1 MLELHGKHLIGRD
14 TSAESSL
21 TFQACNPATGETL
34 PTVFR
39 EASETEIDRAL
50 SLASGAFVAF
60 RQTSVEDRAR
70 FLEACADEVEA
81 LGGQLI
87 ETTMAETGHPEPR
100 CLGER
105 GRATGQARMFA
116 SLIREGSWVDARIDL
131 PQPDRQPLPKPDV
144 RSLMAPVGP
153 VVVFGASNFP
163 LAISVFGADT
173 VSAFAAGCPVVVKA
187 HPAHPATCELVA
199 RAILAAAEKTG
210 MPEGVFSMVHGRTNA
225 VGVGLVQH
233 PRTAAAAF
241 TGSLRGGRALYDAAN
256 ARPAPIPFY
265 AEMGSVNPVFI
276 LPGALR
282 ERAAD
287 IAAGYIQSLTL
298 GVGQFC
304 TNPGLVFGLESD
316 EMGAFVS
323 GAIEGAR
330 KAAPATML
338 HAGIH
343 HAYVEG
349 VTTMR
354 QRSGLTLAAES
365 TAPADPARSEAA
377 CYVFETDADG
387 LRANPELYEEVF
399 GPVSTVVRCPSPADL
414 EEFAA
419 QLEGS
424 LTATIHGTEADL
436 AEHRGL
442 IDLLEERVGRLIFNG
457 YPTGIEV
464 CHAMHHGGPY
474 PASAHSYFT
483 SIGTRCI
490 YRFVR
495 PLCYQG
501 WPQSQL
507 PAELRDDNPR
517 GILRLV
523 DGEYTRDPIAR

>member
-1 MLELHGKHLIGRD
+1 MLELHGQHLIGRA
-14 TSAESSL
+14 TSAESDD
-21 TFQACNPATGETL
+21 TFQAANPATGESL
-34 PTVFR
+34 PTVFH
-39 EASETEIDRAL
+39 EATPGEIDRAL
-50 SLASGAFVAF
+50 TLAAEAFVAF
-60 RQTSVEDRAR
+60 RQTSPEDRAR
-70 FLEACADEVEA
+70 FLDACADEVEA
-81 LGGQLI
+81 LGEQLI

-116 SLIREGSWVDARIDL
+116 ELAREGSWVDARIDL

-144 RSLMAPVGP
+144 RSLMFPVGP

-210 MPEGVFSMVHGRTNA
+210 MPEGVFSLVHGRTNA
-225 VGVGLVQH
+225 VGMGLVQH
-233 PRTAAAAF
+233 PETTAAAF

-256 ARPAPIPFY
+256 ARPVPIPFY
-265 AEMGSVNPVFI
+265 AEMGSVNPIFV
-276 LPGALR
+276 LPGALK
-282 ERAAD
+282 ERGNE
-287 IAAGYIQSLTL
+287 IASGYIQSLTL

-304 TNPGLVFGLESD
+304 TNPGLVFGLES
-316 EMGAFVS
+316 EELNTFVS
-323 GAIEGAR
+323 GAAEGAR
-330 KAAPATML
+330 GASPATML

-343 HAYVEG
+343 HAFTEG
-349 VTTMR
+349 VNAM
-354 QRSGLTLAAES
+354 QHRSGLTLVGQSS
-365 TAPADPARSEAA
+365 TPADEAKSEAA
-377 CYVFETDADG
+377 CHVFETDAEG
-387 LRANPELYEEVF
+387 LRNNPELFEEVF
-399 GPVSTVVRCPSPADL
+399 GPVSTVVKCPATSDL
-414 EEFAA
+414 EEFAG

-424 LTATIHGTEADL
+424 LTASIHGTEEDL
-436 AEHRGL
+436 ASHRGL
-442 IDLLEERVGRLIFNG
+442 IDILEKKVGRLIFNG

-474 PASAHSYFT
+474 PATAHSYFT

-495 PLCYQG
+495 PLCFQG

-517 GILRLV
+517 GIQRLV